1 MNHQIT
7 HHFSLRLIL
16 YSGADLVPGVRK
28 SIENE
33 EIPKG
38 AARVLNAAKIQQ
50 EFAEKK
56 RKQRDEAD
64 GAGPSRKKQKGGAG
78 GQNEGANAL
87 RIKPGESIGHFNRCV
102 YRCVSAGAIGLKLG
116 HRRVEDSL
124 RHTVKE
130 AMQSSSA
137 KMRRTQKE
145 EQEELAQKKAEKK
158 AAAASSKV
166 AKSAKTFDGSDDEEE
181 EEPPSKSTPKSKAK
195 AEDKSERA
203 VPLHRPETKHD
214 GKAKEFERVSSSAPK
229 RLNDIVQ
236 APPQIKQL
244 PRKAKKLAAAGG
256 TPKTGV
262 SLKDGVLSMAQKAMM
277 EEERDRVIRLYREM
291 KRRKGST

>member
-1 MNHQIT
+1 M
-7 HHFSLRLIL
+7 LRR
-16 YSGADLVPGVRK
+16 GADLVPGVRK

-64 GAGPSRKKQKGGAG
+64 GAGPSRKKQKGG
-78 GQNEGANAL
+78 QDEGANAL

-102 YRCVSAGAIGLKLG
+102 YRCLFSDAIGLKRER
-116 HRRVEDSL
+116 RRVEDSL

-145 EQEELAQKKAEKK
+145 EKEELAQKKAEKK
-158 AAAASSKV
+158 AAVASSKA
-166 AKSAKTFDGSDDEEE
+166 AKLTKTSDGSDDEEE
-181 EEPPSKSTPKSKAK
+181 PPSKQKQKTKT
-195 AEDKSERA
+195 EDKSERA
-203 VPLHRPETKHD
+203 VPLHRQETKHD

-256 TPKTGV
+256 TAKTGV

>member
-1 MNHQIT
+1 M
-7 HHFSLRLIL
+7 
-16 YSGADLVPGVRK
+16 
-28 SIENE
+28 
-33 EIPKG
+33 
-38 AARVLNAAKIQQ
+38 
-50 EFAEKK
+50 
-56 RKQRDEAD
+56 
-64 GAGPSRKKQKGGAG
+64 
-78 GQNEGANAL
+78 
-87 RIKPGESIGHFNRCV
+87 
-102 YRCVSAGAIGLKLG
+102 
-116 HRRVEDSL
+116 EDSL

-158 AAAASSKV
+158 AAVASSKA
-166 AKSAKTFDGSDDEEE
+166 AKSIKTSDSSDDEE
-181 EEPPSKSTPKSKAK
+181 PPSNPKPKPK
-195 AEDKSERA
+195 VEDKSERA
-203 VPLHRPETKHD
+203 VPLRRSETKHD

>member
-1 MNHQIT
+1 M
-7 HHFSLRLIL
+7 
-16 YSGADLVPGVRK
+16 RK

-50 EFAEKK
+50 DFAEKK

-64 GAGPSRKKQKGGAG
+64 GTGPSRKKQKGSAG
-78 GQNEGANAL
+78 GQSEGANAL

-102 YRCVSAGAIGLKLG
+102 CRCLFWGAIGLTRG

-137 KMRRTQKE
+137 QMRRTRKE
-145 EQEELAQKKAEKK
+145 EEEELAQKKADKK
-158 AAAASSKV
+158 AAVTSSKA
-166 AKSAKTFDGSDDEEE
+166 AKSTKTSDESDDDD
-181 EEPPSKSTPKSKAK
+181 EEPPSKPKPKSK

-203 VPLHRPETKHD
+203 VPLRRPETKHD

-256 TPKTGV
+256 TPKSGV

>member
-1 MNHQIT
+1 MPHKRAKRSVREKT
-7 HHFSLRLIL
+7 RAE
-16 YSGADLVPGVRK
+16 SGADLVPGVRK

-87 RIKPGESIGHFNRCV
+87 RIKPGESIGHFNR
-102 YRCVSAGAIGLKLG
+102 
-116 HRRVEDSL
+116 RVEDSL

-158 AAAASSKV
+158 AAVASSKA
-166 AKSAKTFDGSDDEEE
+166 AKSTKTSDGSDDDD
-181 EEPPSKSTPKSKAK
+181 EPPSKLKSKPK
-195 AEDKSERA
+195 PEDKSERA
-203 VPLHRPETKHD
+203 VPLRRPETKHD

>member
-1 MNHQIT
+1 M
-7 HHFSLRLIL
+7 
-16 YSGADLVPGVRK
+16 
-28 SIENE
+28 
-33 EIPKG
+33 
-38 AARVLNAAKIQQ
+38 
-50 EFAEKK
+50 
-56 RKQRDEAD
+56 
-64 GAGPSRKKQKGGAG
+64 
-78 GQNEGANAL
+78 
-87 RIKPGESIGHFNRCV
+87 
-102 YRCVSAGAIGLKLG
+102 
-116 HRRVEDSL
+116 

-145 EQEELAQKKAEKK
+145 EKEELAQKKAEKK
-158 AAAASSKV
+158 AAVASSKA
-166 AKSAKTFDGSDDEEE
+166 AKSTKTSDGSDDDET
-181 EEPPSKSTPKSKAK
+181 PPSKSQPKPKPK
-195 AEDKSERA
+195 TEDKSERA
-203 VPLHRPETKHD
+203 VPLHRPESKHD

>member
-1 MNHQIT
+1 MPHKRAKRSVREKN
-7 HHFSLRLIL
+7 RAE
-16 YSGADLVPGVRK
+16 SGADLVPGVRK

-50 EFAEKK
+50 DFAEKK

-64 GAGPSRKKQKGGAG
+64 GAGPSRKKQKGSAG

-87 RIKPGESIGHFNRCV
+87 RIQPGESIGHFN
-102 YRCVSAGAIGLKLG
+102 
-116 HRRVEDSL
+116 RRVEDSL

-145 EQEELAQKKAEKK
+145 EQEELAQKKAERK
-158 AAAASSKV
+158 AAVASSKA
-166 AKSAKTFDGSDDEEE
+166 AKSTKASGGSDDDGDD
-181 EEPPSKSTPKSKAK
+181 EPPSKLKVKSKP
-195 AEDKSERA
+195 EDKSDRA
-203 VPLHRPETKHD
+203 VPLRRPETKHD

-256 TPKTGV
+256 SPKSGI